1 MLWKCVQ
8 KEIRHPANAFR
19 VKKKNTTLVT
29 IFLIEK
35 NYTYIYLHNAG
46 AGTTATHTSVKNTE
60 KKKIIARSTM

>member
-1 MLWKCVQ
+1 MEMRPKGNSTSGKRISC
-8 KEIRHPANAFR
+8 
-19 VKKKNTTLVT
+19 KKKNTTLVT